1 MILFKASHGWLDK
14 WKKRYN
20 VKYLKI
26 CGESGDVHN
35 ETMKSSKERL
45 PEIVQAYDND
55 NIWNMDESGLFFKH
69 YLIMAFTTKVRNV
82 MVVKKQ
88 AENNSSGHKKN

>member
-35 ETMKSSKERL
+35 ETVKSWKERL

-55 NIWNMDESGLFFKH
+55 NNMSESGLFF
-69 YLIMAFTTKVRNV
+69 LSIT
-82 MVVKKQ
+82 
-88 AENNSSGHKKN
+88 